1 MLKALELTGF
11 KSFAEKTR
19 FEFPEGI
26 TVVVGPNGSGKSNI
40 VDAVKWVLG
49 STSAKS
55 LRGKEMTD
63 VIFKCPANSSR
74 REVNVAEATI
84 IFDNSN
90 DILPLDSA
98 EVRVTRRVYRSGE
111 GEYLINDEPCRLKD
125 IKTLIRGTGI
135 GADAYSIIEQGKVAR
150 MLETSAKDRRQI
162 FEEAAGISRFK
173 AKKIEALR
181 RLGRVDQNLTR
192 LSDIVEEVEGRLKA
206 VRNQATKARRYKEFT
221 DRLQQLRT
229 QIGMVQ
235 WRQLSKQLLAFDE
248 AIACFEEEL
257 SGYQDQQNQ
266 GKQSLELLAVEN
278 DSLTQQAQRKEEL
291 ASNNRE
297 HIAQHVTANEQ
308 QLQRLDE
315 TTARIVRLRVQLA
328 TAAHGA
334 DGVEGRMDD
343 TQQTLQASKQQHKAT
358 LRSLGTLDIDITDIK
373 QKLSDAR
380 SETESSRQ
388 HQSDVAQQIAQVQSD
403 CQVLETNASQLV
415 DQFEDIE
422 RVIADKAIISAEI
435 KRDLL
440 NLQTIEEALGHSI
453 HDLEAEEET
462 LRREGLRQKQ
472 LLTRRQQNLTQLN
485 ERLTAKRE
493 RESILA
499 ELEQQREGV
508 NGSVSQLLGEADDGA
523 HQDLG
528 IIGLVADLVQ
538 ADYDTARLI
547 DIALGDRAQLVV
559 TSNDHLLAQ
568 VNNGRISL
576 KTRLGVINFQALASP
591 ETQLDISDSPGVIG
605 RLDQAVQIDPAYRNL
620 LTVLLSNTWIVDDLT
635 TAHSLARRYPGRLR
649 LITPQAEL
657 LDCNGAVCI
666 GPPDNCTGLV
676 SRRMELRGLQQ
687 DIYVLTAQTSDHR
700 AELTRIE
707 NNQSELNTKLDET
720 VTQLNSDRQAILKHH
735 ITSEG
740 YEAQLAQLADE
751 GSELD
756 GQRRALRA
764 QQQINK
770 SSLNHQHASLK
781 ELQTTHTQ
789 HIEAVQEFQQTAKR
803 LDKEHQT
810 TLNSIT
816 NLRVTLGKT
825 EQQCTALQTQLDQYA
840 LDHEERTTACHEQT
854 ELLRNATANATQ
866 SRMQILSGTSALAEL
881 YLAKDTHRSRSQELR
896 EQVAECEQ
904 QRRQITNSLASTQ
917 AAMEQITKDKHERE
931 LNSRELR
938 LERNA
943 LQDRLREDYG
953 IEIANLHIEHETEAE
968 IEQREQVEEEI
979 TTLRIKINNIGAVN
993 MEALGELNDL
1003 ESRFDVLSAQFNDL
1017 TNAKE
1022 TLERIIQR
1030 INADSRRLFLETL
1043 EQIRINFQV
1052 LYRQAFGG
1060 GQADIVLEEGV
1071 DVLEAGVEIITSP
1084 PGKPLINISLLSG
1097 GEKALTAVSLLLAI
1111 FQFRP
1116 SPFCI
1121 LDEVDAP
1128 FDEANIGRFIKV
1140 LKGFLDWSR
1149 FIIVTHSKKTMT
1161 AADTLFGVTM
1171 QESGV
1176 SKQVSVRFEDVAED
1190 GSITAD
1196 QPNVPKAA

>member
-49 STSAKS
+49 TTSAKS

-63 VIFKCPANSSR
+63 VIFKCPVGSTR

-90 DILPLDSA
+90 DILPLDFA

-150 MLETSAKDRRQI
+150 MLEASPKDRRQI

-235 WRQLSKQLLAFDE
+235 WRQLSKQLQSFDVDIE
-248 AIACFEEEL
+248 RFDRDL
-257 SGYQDQQNQ
+257 SEYQGQQDQGN
-266 GKQSLELLAVEN
+266 QSLQLLETKN
-278 DSLTQQAQRKEEL
+278 DNLAQETQRHEEF

-297 HIAQHVTANEQ
+297 LIAQHVTTNEQ

-315 TTARIVRLRVQLA
+315 TMERIARLRIQLA

-334 DGVEGRMDD
+334 DGVEDRMAD
-343 TQQTLQASKQQHKAT
+343 TQQTRQASETQHKAT
-358 LRSLGTLDIDITDIK
+358 LRSLGTLDNDSTDIK
-373 QKLSDAR
+373 QQLSDAR
-380 SETESSRQ
+380 RETERSRQ
-388 HQSDVAQQIAQVQSD
+388 HQSDVAEQIALVHSN
-403 CQVLETNASQLV
+403 CQTLTTTAAQLV
-415 DQFEDIE
+415 EQFE
-422 RVIADKAIISAEI
+422 VIARAIADNATTTAEV
-435 KRDLL
+435 KRNLRDL
-440 NLQTIEEALGHSI
+440 QAIAETFGHSI

-462 LRREGLRQKQ
+462 LRRESLQQKQ

-493 RESILA
+493 RESILT

-508 NGSVSQLLGEADDGA
+508 NGAVSQLLGEADEGA
-523 HQDLG
+523 HKDLG

-559 TSNDHLLAQ
+559 TSNDQLLTQ
-568 VNNGRISL
+568 ISNGTISL
-576 KTRLGVINFQALASP
+576 KTRLGVINFKALATA
-591 ETQLDISDSPGVIG
+591 ETQLDISDSPSVIG
-605 RLDQAVQIDPAYRNL
+605 RLDQTVQIDPEYSNL
-620 LTVLLSNTWIVDDLT
+620 LTILLSNTWIVDDLAA
-635 TAHSLARRYPGRLR
+635 AHSLAKRYLGSLR

-657 LDCNGAVCI
+657 VDCNGAVCV

-687 DIYVLTAQTSDHR
+687 EIYILTAQTSDHR

-707 NNQSELNTKLDET
+707 NNQSDLNTRLDAT
-720 VTQLNSDRQAILKHH
+720 VAQLNSDRQAILKNH
-735 ITSEG
+735 ITTEG
-740 YEAQLAQLADE
+740 CEAQLTQLTDE
-751 GSELD
+751 GFELD
-756 GQRRALRA
+756 GQRRSLRA
-764 QQQINK
+764 QQQSNK
-770 SSLNHQHASLK
+770 TSLTH
-781 ELQTTHTQ
+781 QTTTLDNLKTNHDQ
-789 HIEAVQEFQQTAKR
+789 HIDAVQEFHQTALR

-810 TLNSIT
+810 ILHRIT
-816 NLRVTLGKT
+816 DLRVTLGKT
-825 EQQCTALQTQLDQYA
+825 EQQCTALQTQFDQFA
-840 LDHEERTTACHEQT
+840 IDHEERKSACHEQT
-854 ELLRNATANATQ
+854 ELLREATKHATQ
-866 SRMQILSGTSALAEL
+866 TRIRILSGTSALAEL
-881 YLAKDTHRSRSQELR
+881 YLAKDQHRTLSQELR
-896 EQVAECEQ
+896 EQVTECEQ
-904 QRRQITNSLASTQ
+904 QRRQITNSLAANHGT
-917 AAMEQITKDKHERE
+917 MEKITKEKHERE

-938 LERNA
+938 LERKA
-943 LQDRLREDYG
+943 LQDRLKEDYG
-953 IEIANLHIEHETEAE
+953 IEIANLHVEHETEAE
-968 IEQREQVEEEI
+968 AEQREQVEDEI
-979 TTLRIKINNIGAVN
+979 ATLRSKINNIGAVN

-1043 EQIRINFQV
+1043 EQIRINFQA
-1052 LYRQAFGG
+1052 LYRQTFGG
-1060 GQADIVLEEGV
+1060 GQADIILEEGV

-1128 FDEANIGRFIKV
+1128 FDEANIGRFINV

-1161 AADTLFGVTM
+1161 AADTLYGVTM

-1176 SKQVSVRFEDVAED
+1176 SKQVSVRFEDVAAD
-1190 GSITAD
+1190 GSITSD
-1196 QPNVPKAA
+1196 DTGMSKAA

>member
-49 STSAKS
+49 TTSAKS

-63 VIFKCPANSSR
+63 VIFKCPVGSTR

-135 GADAYSIIEQGKVAR
+135 GADSYSIIEQGKVAR

-229 QIGMVQ
+229 QIGLVQ
-235 WRQLSKQLLAFDE
+235 WRQLSKQLQSFDDDIE
-248 AIACFEEEL
+248 RFDGEL
-257 SGYQDQQNQ
+257 SEHQNQ
-266 GKQSLELLAVEN
+266 LDQGNQSLQLLESEN
-278 DSLTQQAQRKEEL
+278 ESLAQQAQRHEEL
-291 ASNNRE
+291 ASYNRE
-297 HIAQHVTANEQ
+297 QIAQHVTANEQ
-308 QLQRLDE
+308 QLQRYDE
-315 TTARIVRLRVQLA
+315 TMARIVRLRIQLA

-334 DGVEGRMDD
+334 DGVEGRMAD
-343 TQQTLQASKQQHKAT
+343 TQQTLRASEDQHKAT
-358 LRSLGTLDIDITDIK
+358 LRSLGILDNDITDIK
-373 QKLSDAR
+373 QQLSDAR
-380 SETESSRQ
+380 RETERSRQ

-403 CQVLETNASQLV
+403 CQALETKASQLV
-415 DQFEDIE
+415 EQFEDIE
-422 RVIADKAIISAEI
+422 RAIADKATTAAGI

-440 NLQTIEEALGHSI
+440 DLQAIEEALGHSI
-453 HDLEAEEET
+453 RDLETEEET

-508 NGSVSQLLGEADDGA
+508 NGAVSQLLGEADGGA

-559 TSNDHLLAQ
+559 TSNDHLLTQ
-568 VNNGRISL
+568 ISNGTISL
-576 KTRLGVINFQALASP
+576 KTRLGVINFKALASA
-591 ETQLDISDSPGVIG
+591 ETQIDISDSPGVIG
-605 RLDQAVQIDPAYRNL
+605 RLDQAVQIDSAYSNL
-620 LTVLLSNTWIVDDLT
+620 LTVLLSNTWIVDNLA
-635 TAHSLARRYPGRLR
+635 TAHSLAKRYLGRLR

-657 LDCNGAVCI
+657 LDCNGAVCV

-687 DIYVLTAQTSDHR
+687 DIYVLTAQTGDHR

-707 NNQSELNTKLDET
+707 SNQSDLNTRLDET
-720 VTQLNSDRQAILKHH
+720 VAQLNSDRQAIVKHH
-735 ITSEG
+735 ITADG
-740 YEAQLAQLADE
+740 YEAQLTQLADE
-751 GSELD
+751 GFELD
-756 GQRRALRA
+756 GRRRSLRA
-764 QQQINK
+764 QQQVNK
-770 SSLNHQHASLK
+770 SSLTHQSAALDD
-781 ELQTTHTQ
+781 LQTTHNQ
-789 HIEAVQEFQQTAKR
+789 HIVAVQEFQQTAQS

-810 TLNSIT
+810 ILNRIT

-825 EQQCTALQTQLDQYA
+825 EQQCTALQTQHDQFA
-840 LDHEERTTACHEQT
+840 LDHEERTAACHEQT
-854 ELLRNATANATQ
+854 ELLRDATTNATQ

-881 YLAKDTHRSRSQELR
+881 YLAKDTHRALSQDLR
-896 EQVAECEQ
+896 EQVTECEQ

-917 AAMEQITKDKHERE
+917 AAMEKVTKEKHESE

-938 LERNA
+938 LERRA

-953 IEIANLHIEHETEAE
+953 IEIANLHVEHETEAE

-979 TTLRIKINNIGAVN
+979 TTLRSKINNIGAVN

-1017 TNAKE
+1017 TNAKD

-1043 EQIRINFQV
+1043 EQIRINFQA

-1060 GQADIVLEEGV
+1060 GQADIILEEGV

-1084 PGKPLINISLLSG
+1084 PGKPLISISLLSG

-1128 FDEANIGRFIKV
+1128 FDEANIGRFINV

-1190 GSITAD
+1190 GSITLGHS
-1196 QPNVPKAA
+1196 NVPKAA

>member
-19 FEFPEGI
+19 FEFPAGI

-49 STSAKS
+49 TSSAKS

-63 VIFKCPANSSR
+63 VIFKCPTGSTR

-84 IFDNSN
+84 IFDNTN

-150 MLETSAKDRRQI
+150 MLEASAKDRRQI

-235 WRQLSKQLLAFDE
+235 WRQLSKQLKSFDE
-248 AIACFEEEL
+248 DIERFSAEL
-257 SGYQDQQNQ
+257 SEYHQQQDQGN
-266 GKQSLELLAVEN
+266 QSLQLLESEN
-278 DSLTQQAQRKEEL
+278 ESLTQQAQRHEEL
-291 ASNNRE
+291 ASDNRE
-297 HIAQHVTANEQ
+297 QIAQHVTTNEQ
-308 QLQRLDE
+308 QTQRLNE
-315 TTARIVRLRVQLA
+315 TMARIARLRIQLA

-334 DGVEGRMDD
+334 DGVEGRMAD
-343 TQQTLQASKQQHKAT
+343 TQQTLQASEAQHKST
-358 LRSLGTLDIDITDIK
+358 LRSLGTLDNDSTDIK
-373 QKLSDAR
+373 QQLSDAR
-380 SETESSRQ
+380 RQTEVSRQ
-388 HQSDVAQQIAQVQSD
+388 HQSDIAQHIAQAQSAY
-403 CQVLETNASQLV
+403 QTLESKSSQLRE
-415 DQFEDIE
+415 QFDNIE
-422 RVIADKAIISAEI
+422 QTIADTATSAATI
-435 KRDLL
+435 QNDLL
-440 NLQTIEEALGHSI
+440 NLQNIEEALGHRI

-462 LRREGLRQKQ
+462 LRRESLQQKQ

-508 NGSVSQLLGEADDGA
+508 NGAVSQLLREADEGA
-523 HQDLG
+523 HKDLG

-538 ADYDTARLI
+538 SEYDTARLI

-559 TSNDHLLAQ
+559 TSNDQLLSQ
-568 VNNGRISL
+568 ISNGTILL
-576 KTRLGVINFQALASP
+576 KTRLGVINFQTLAAT
-591 ETQLDISDSPGVIG
+591 ETQIDISDTPGVIG
-605 RLDQAVQIDPAYRNL
+605 RLDQAVQIDSAYSNL
-620 LTVLLSNTWIVDDLT
+620 LSVLLSNTWIVDDLT
-635 TAHSLARRYPGRLR
+635 TAHSLAKRYLGRLR
-649 LITPQAEL
+649 LITPHAEL
-657 LDCNGAVCI
+657 VDCNGAVCV

-676 SRRMELRGLQQ
+676 SRRMELSGLQQ
-687 DIYVLTAQTSDHR
+687 DIYVLTAQIKDHR

-707 NNQSELNTKLDET
+707 NNQSTLTAKLDDT
-720 VTQLNSDRQAILKHH
+720 VAQLNSERHSILKHH
-735 ITSEG
+735 ITTEG
-740 YEAQLAQLADE
+740 YQAQLTHLADE
-751 GSELD
+751 GFELD
-756 GQRRALRA
+756 GQRHSLQAQLQANKTSLTRQNTALVD
-764 QQQINK
+764 
-770 SSLNHQHASLK
+770 
-781 ELQTTHTQ
+781 LQTTHNQ
-789 HIEAVQEFQQTAKR
+789 HIVTVQESQQTAQI

-810 TLNSIT
+810 ILNKIT
-816 NLRVTLGKT
+816 DLRITLGKT
-825 EQQCTALQTQLDQYA
+825 EQQCTALQTQLDQFA
-840 LDHEERTTACHEQT
+840 FDHEERKSICHEQT
-854 ELLRNATANATQ
+854 DLLRETTTNAMQ
-866 SRMQILSGTSALAEL
+866 SRMHILSGTSALAEL
-881 YLAKDTHRSRSQELR
+881 YLTKDQHRTFNQELR
-896 EQVAECEQ
+896 QQVAECEQ
-904 QRRQITNSLASTQ
+904 QRRQIANALASTQ
-917 AAMEQITKDKHERE
+917 SAMESITKEKHDRE

-938 LERNA
+938 LERRA

-953 IEIANLHIEHETEAE
+953 IEIANLHVENETDAE

-979 TTLRIKINNIGAVN
+979 ATLRSKINNIGAVN

-1017 TNAKE
+1017 TKAKE

-1043 EQIRINFQV
+1043 EQIRINFQA
-1052 LYRQAFGG
+1052 LYRQTFGG

-1128 FDEANIGRFIKV
+1128 FDEANIGRFINV

-1149 FIIVTHSKKTMT
+1149 FVIVTHSKKTMT
-1161 AADTLFGVTM
+1161 AADTLYGVTM

-1176 SKQVSVRFEDVAED
+1176 SKQVSVRFEDVAAD
-1190 GSITAD
+1190 GSISLDDTH
-1196 QPNVPKAA
+1196 VSKAA

>member
-49 STSAKS
+49 TTSAKS

-63 VIFKCPANSSR
+63 VIFKCPASSTR

-125 IKTLIRGTGI
+125 IKNLIRGTGI

-235 WRQLSKQLLAFDE
+235 WRQLSKQLQSFDE
-248 AIACFEEEL
+248 DIAQFDGEL
-257 SGYQDQQNQ
+257 SEYQNQQDQGN
-266 GKQSLELLAVEN
+266 QSLQLLESEN
-278 DSLTQQAQRKEEL
+278 ESLAQEAQRHEEL
-291 ASNNRE
+291 ASYNRE
-297 HIAQHVTANEQ
+297 QIAQHVTANEQ

-315 TTARIVRLRVQLA
+315 TATRIARLRIQLA

-334 DGVEGRMDD
+334 DGVEGKMAD
-343 TQQTLQASKQQHKAT
+343 TQQTLRSSEAQHKAT
-358 LRSLGTLDIDITDIK
+358 LRSLGTLDNDITDIK
-373 QKLSDAR
+373 QQLSDAHR
-380 SETESSRQ
+380 ETERSRQ
-388 HQSDVAQQIAQVQSD
+388 HQSDVGQQIAQVQSA
-403 CQVLETNASQLV
+403 CQALETIDSQLV
-415 DQFEDIE
+415 EQFENIE
-422 RVIADKAIISAEI
+422 RAIADNATTAAGIEHG
-435 KRDLL
+435 LL
-440 NLQTIEEALGHSI
+440 NLQAIEEALGHGI
-453 HDLEAEEET
+453 HDLETEEDS
-462 LRREGLRQKQ
+462 LRRESLRQKQ

-485 ERLTAKRE
+485 ERLSAKRE

-508 NGSVSQLLGEADDGA
+508 NGAVSQLLGEADGGA
-523 HQDLG
+523 HKDLG

-559 TSNDHLLAQ
+559 TSNDHLLRQ
-568 VNNGRISL
+568 ISNGTISL
-576 KTRLGVINFQALASP
+576 KTRLGVINFKALAAA
-591 ETQLDISDSPGVIG
+591 EIQLDISESPGVIG
-605 RLDQAVQIDPAYRNL
+605 RLDQALQIDSAYSNL
-620 LTVLLSNTWIVDDLT
+620 LTVLLSNTWIVDDLA
-635 TAHSLARRYPGRLR
+635 TAHSLAKRYLGRLR

-657 LDCNGAVCI
+657 LDCNGAVCV
-666 GPPDNCTGLV
+666 GPPDNCSGLV
-676 SRRMELRGLQQ
+676 SRRMELKGLQQ

-700 AELTRIE
+700 AELARIE
-707 NNQSELNTKLDET
+707 NNQSDLNTKLDT
-720 VTQLNSDRQAILKHH
+720 TIAQLNSDRQAILKHH
-735 ITSEG
+735 ITADS
-740 YEAQLAQLADE
+740 YRAQRTQLADE
-751 GSELD
+751 GFELD
-756 GQRRALRA
+756 GQRRSLRA
-764 QQQINK
+764 QQQANN
-770 SSLNHQHASLK
+770 SSLTHQSTVLDD
-781 ELQTTHTQ
+781 LQTKHTQ
-789 HIEAVQEFQQTAKR
+789 HIAAVQEFQHTAR
-803 LDKEHQT
+803 RSDKEHQT
-810 TLNSIT
+810 ILNRIT

-825 EQQCTALQTQLDQYA
+825 EQQCTALQTQLDQFA
-840 LDHEERTTACHEQT
+840 LDHEERISTCHEQS
-854 ELLRNATANATQ
+854 ELLCEATTNATQ
-866 SRMQILSGTSALAEL
+866 SKMQILGGTSALAVL
-881 YLAKDTHRSRSQELR
+881 YLAKDQHRTLSQELR
-896 EQVAECEQ
+896 EQVAGCEQ
-904 QRRQITNSLASTQ
+904 QRRQITNSLSSIQ
-917 AAMEQITKDKHERE
+917 VAMERITKEKHERE

-938 LERNA
+938 LERRA

-953 IEIANLHIEHETEAE
+953 IEIANLHVEHETEAE
-968 IEQREQVEEEI
+968 IEQREQVEDEI
-979 TTLRIKINNIGAVN
+979 TTLRTKINNIGAVN

-1043 EQIRINFQV
+1043 EQIRINFQA

-1060 GQADIVLEEGV
+1060 GQADIILEEGV

-1084 PGKPLINISLLSG
+1084 PGKPLISISLLSG

-1128 FDEANIGRFIKV
+1128 FDEANIGRFINV

-1190 GSITAD
+1190 GSITLD
-1196 QPNVPKAA
+1196 HTNVSKAA

>member
-63 VIFKCPANSSR
+63 VIFKCPAGSTR

-125 IKTLIRGTGI
+125 IKTLIRGTGV

-150 MLETSAKDRRQI
+150 MLEASAKDRRQI

-173 AKKIEALR
+173 AKKTEALR

-206 VRNQATKARRYKEFT
+206 VRNQATKAQRYKEFT

-235 WRQLSKQLLAFDE
+235 WRQLSKQLQSFDE
-248 AIACFEEEL
+248 DIERLDGEL
-257 SGYQDQQNQ
+257 SEYQVQQDQGN
-266 GKQSLELLAVEN
+266 QSLQLLESEN
-278 DSLTQQAQRKEEL
+278 ESLAQQAQRHEEL
-291 ASNNRE
+291 SSDNRE
-297 HIAQHVTANEQ
+297 QIAQHVTTNEQ

-315 TTARIVRLRVQLA
+315 TIIRIARLRIQLA

-334 DGVEGRMDD
+334 DGVEGRMAD
-343 TQQTLQASKQQHKAT
+343 TQQALQASEVQHKTT
-358 LRSLGTLDIDITDIK
+358 LRSLGTLDNDSTNIK
-373 QKLSDAR
+373 QQLSDAR
-380 SETESSRQ
+380 QETERSRQ
-388 HQSDVAQQIAQVQSD
+388 HQSDVAQQIAQVQSN
-403 CQVLETNASQLV
+403 CQTLESTASQLV
-415 DQFEDIE
+415 QQFVDID
-422 RVIADKAIISAEI
+422 RAIAENAESVAGI
-435 KRDLL
+435 KNDLL
-440 NLQTIEEALGHSI
+440 NLQAIEEALGHSI
-453 HDLEAEEET
+453 HDLETEEET
-462 LRREGLRQKQ
+462 LRRENLQQKQ
-472 LLTRRQQNLTQLN
+472 LLTRRQQNLTQLS
-485 ERLTAKRE
+485 EQLTAKRE
-493 RESILA
+493 RESILSQ
-499 ELEQQREGV
+499 LEQQREGV
-508 NGSVSQLLGEADDGA
+508 NGAVSQLLEEADGGA
-523 HQDLG
+523 HKNLG

-559 TSNDHLLAQ
+559 TNNDQLLAQ
-568 VNNGRISL
+568 ISNGTISL
-576 KTRLGVINFQALASP
+576 KTRLGVINFKALANA
-591 ETQLDISDSPGVIG
+591 EMQFDISDVPGVIG
-605 RLDQAVQIDPAYRNL
+605 RLDQAVHIDAAYNNL
-620 LTVLLSNTWIVDDLT
+620 LSVLLANTWIVDDLT
-635 TAHSLARRYPGRLR
+635 TAHSLSKRYLGRLR

-657 LDCNGAVCI
+657 VDCNGAVCV

-676 SRRMELRGLQQ
+676 SRRMELSGLQQ

-700 AELTRIE
+700 AELTRIQ
-707 NNQSELNTKLDET
+707 NNQSKLNTKIDDT
-720 VTQLNSDRQAILKHH
+720 VAQLNSDRQSILKHH
-735 ITSEG
+735 ITA
-740 YEAQLAQLADE
+740 EAYQTQLTHLTDE
-751 GSELD
+751 GFELAEK
-756 GQRRALRA
+756 RRSLRV
-764 QQQINK
+764 QQQANK
-770 SSLNHQHASLK
+770 TSLSSQNTALDD
-781 ELQTTHTQ
+781 LQATHNR
-789 HIEAVQEFQQTAKR
+789 HIGAVQELQQTAQT

-810 TLNSIT
+810 ILNRIT

-825 EQQCTALQTQLDQYA
+825 EQQCTALQTQLDQFA
-840 LDHEERTTACHEQT
+840 LDHQERKSVCREQT
-854 ELLRNATANATQ
+854 ELLRETTTNATH
-866 SRMQILSGTSALAEL
+866 SRMQILNGTSALTNL
-881 YLAKDTHRSRSQELR
+881 YLAKDQHRTLSQELR
-896 EQVAECEQ
+896 ARVSECEQ
-904 QRRQITNSLASTQ
+904 QRRQIANSFASTRS
-917 AAMEQITKDKHERE
+917 AMEKITKEKHERE

-938 LERNA
+938 LQRRA
-943 LQDRLREDYG
+943 LRDRLKEDYG
-953 IEIANLHIEHETEAE
+953 IEISNLHVEHETEAE
-968 IEQREQVEEEI
+968 IEQREQVEQEI
-979 TTLRIKINNIGAVN
+979 ATLRNKINNIGAVN

-1043 EQIRINFQV
+1043 EQIRINFQA
-1052 LYRQAFGG
+1052 LYRQTFGG
-1060 GQADIVLEEGV
+1060 GQADIILEEGV

-1084 PGKPLINISLLSG
+1084 PGKPLISISLLSG

-1128 FDEANIGRFIKV
+1128 FDEANIGRFINV

-1190 GSITAD
+1190 GSITLD
-1196 QPNVPKAA
+1196 PTNVSKAA

>member
-1 MLKALELTGF
+1 
-11 KSFAEKTR
+11 
-19 FEFPEGI
+19 
-26 TVVVGPNGSGKSNI
+26 
-40 VDAVKWVLG
+40 
-49 STSAKS
+49 
-55 LRGKEMTD
+55 
-63 VIFKCPANSSR
+63 
-74 REVNVAEATI
+74 
-84 IFDNSN
+84 
-90 DILPLDSA
+90 
-98 EVRVTRRVYRSGE
+98 
-111 GEYLINDEPCRLKD
+111 
-125 IKTLIRGTGI
+125 
-135 GADAYSIIEQGKVAR
+135 
-150 MLETSAKDRRQI
+150 
-162 FEEAAGISRFK
+162 
-173 AKKIEALR
+173 
-181 RLGRVDQNLTR
+181 R

-229 QIGMVQ
+229 QIGLVQ
-235 WRQLSKQLLAFDE
+235 WRQLSKELQSFDEDIERFDGELSEYQNQLDQGNQSLQLLE
-248 AIACFEEEL
+248 SENE
-257 SGYQDQQNQ
+257 
-266 GKQSLELLAVEN
+266 SLA
-278 DSLTQQAQRKEEL
+278 QQAQRHEEL
-291 ASNNRE
+291 TSYNRE
-297 HIAQHVTANEQ
+297 QIAQHVTANEQ
-308 QLQRLDE
+308 QLQRHDE
-315 TTARIVRLRVQLA
+315 TMARIVRLRIQLA

-334 DGVEGRMDD
+334 DGVEGRMAD
-343 TQQTLQASKQQHKAT
+343 TQQTLRASEDQHKAT
-358 LRSLGTLDIDITDIK
+358 LRSLGILDNDITDIK
-373 QKLSDAR
+373 QQLSDAR
-380 SETESSRQ
+380 RETERSRQ

-403 CQVLETNASQLV
+403 CQALETKASQLV
-415 DQFEDIE
+415 EQFEDIE
-422 RVIADKAIISAEI
+422 RAIADKATTAAGI

-440 NLQTIEEALGHSI
+440 DLQAIEEALGHSI
-453 HDLEAEEET
+453 HDLETEEET

-472 LLTRRQQNLTQLN
+472 LVTRRQQNLTQLN

-508 NGSVSQLLGEADDGA
+508 NGAVSQLLGEADGGA

-559 TSNDHLLAQ
+559 TSNDHLLTQ
-568 VNNGRISL
+568 ISNGTISL
-576 KTRLGVINFQALASP
+576 KTRLGVINFKALAAA
-591 ETQLDISDSPGVIG
+591 ETQIDISDSPGVIG
-605 RLDQAVQIDPAYRNL
+605 RLDQAVQIDSAYSNL
-620 LTVLLSNTWIVDDLT
+620 LTVLLSNTWIVDNLA
-635 TAHSLARRYPGRLR
+635 TAHSLAKRYLGRLR

-657 LDCNGAVCI
+657 LDCNGAVCV

-707 NNQSELNTKLDET
+707 NNQSDLNTRLDET
-720 VTQLNSDRQAILKHH
+720 VAQLNSDRQAIVKHH
-735 ITSEG
+735 ITADG
-740 YEAQLAQLADE
+740 YEAQLTQLADE
-751 GSELD
+751 GFELD
-756 GQRRALRA
+756 GRRRSLRA
-764 QQQINK
+764 QQQVNK
-770 SSLNHQHASLK
+770 TSLTHQSTALDD
-781 ELQTTHTQ
+781 LQTTHNQ
-789 HIEAVQEFQQTAKR
+789 HIVAVQEFQQTAQR

-810 TLNSIT
+810 ILNRIT

-825 EQQCTALQTQLDQYA
+825 EQQCTALQTQLDQFA
-840 LDHEERTTACHEQT
+840 LDHEERTAACHEQT
-854 ELLRNATANATQ
+854 ELLRDATTNATQ

-881 YLAKDTHRSRSQELR
+881 YLAKDTHRAISQELR
-896 EQVAECEQ
+896 EQVTECEQ

-917 AAMEQITKDKHERE
+917 AAMEKVTKEKHERE

-938 LERNA
+938 LERRA

-953 IEIANLHIEHETEAE
+953 IEIANLHVEHETEAE

-979 TTLRIKINNIGAVN
+979 TTLRSKINNIGAVN

-1017 TNAKE
+1017 TNAKD

-1043 EQIRINFQV
+1043 EQIRINFQA

-1060 GQADIVLEEGV
+1060 GQADIILEEGV

-1084 PGKPLINISLLSG
+1084 PGKPLISISLLSG

-1128 FDEANIGRFIKV
+1128 FDEANIGRFINV

-1190 GSITAD
+1190 GSITLGHS
-1196 QPNVPKAA
+1196 NVPKAA

>member
-49 STSAKS
+49 TTSAKS

-63 VIFKCPANSSR
+63 VIFKCPAASTR
-74 REVNVAEATI
+74 RDVNVAEATI

-90 DILPLDSA
+90 DMLPLDSQ

-150 MLETSAKDRRQI
+150 MLEASAKDRRQI

-173 AKKIEALR
+173 AKKVEALR

-235 WRQLSKQLLAFDE
+235 WRQLSKQLQSFDE
-248 AIACFEEEL
+248 DIERFDGEL
-257 SGYQDQQNQ
+257 SEYQDQQDQ
-266 GKQSLELLAVEN
+266 GNQSLESLESQN
-278 DSLTQQAQRKEEL
+278 ESLTQQAQRHEEL
-291 ASNNRE
+291 ASYNRE
-297 HIAQHVTANEQ
+297 QIAQHVTTNEQ

-315 TTARIVRLRVQLA
+315 TMARIVRLRIQLA

-334 DGVEGRMDD
+334 DGVEGRMAD
-343 TQQTLQASKQQHKAT
+343 TLQTLQASEAQHKAT
-358 LRSLGTLDIDITDIK
+358 LRSLGKLDNDITDIK
-373 QKLSDAR
+373 QQLSDAR
-380 SETESSRQ
+380 RETERSRQ
-388 HQSDVAQQIAQVQSD
+388 HQSDIAQQIAHVQSH
-403 CQVLETNASQLV
+403 CQALETEATQLV
-415 DQFEDIE
+415 EQFDDVE
-422 RVIADKAIISAEI
+422 RVIADKAKTAAKINN
-435 KRDLL
+435 DLL
-440 NLQTIEEALGHSI
+440 SLQATEEALGHNI
-453 HDLEAEEET
+453 HDLETEEET
-462 LRREGLRQKQ
+462 LRRESLRQKQ
-472 LLTRRQQNLTQLN
+472 LLTRRQHNLTQLN

-508 NGSVSQLLGEADDGA
+508 NGAVSQLLGEADEGA
-523 HQDLG
+523 HEDLG
-528 IIGLVADLVQ
+528 IVGLVADLVQ

-547 DIALGDRAQLVV
+547 DIALGDQAQLVV
-559 TSNDHLLAQ
+559 TSNDHLLSQ
-568 VNNGRISL
+568 ISNGAISL
-576 KTRLGVINFQALASP
+576 KARLGVINFKEIVTAQ
-591 ETQLDISDSPGVIG
+591 TQLDISDSPGVIG
-605 RLDQAVQIDPAYRNL
+605 RLDQAVQIDSAYSNL
-620 LTVLLSNTWIVDDLT
+620 LTALLSNTWIVNNLD
-635 TAHSLARRYPGRLR
+635 TAHSLSKRYLGRLR
-649 LITPQAEL
+649 LITPEAEL
-657 LDCNGAVCI
+657 LNCNGAVCV
-666 GPPDNCTGLV
+666 GPADNCTGLV

-687 DIYVLTAQTSDHR
+687 DIYVLTAQTRDHR

-707 NNQSELNTKLDET
+707 NNQSNLNTKLDET
-720 VTQLNSDRQAILKHH
+720 VAQLNTDRQAILKHH
-735 ITSEG
+735 LTADT
-740 YEAQLAQLADE
+740 YKAQLTQLADE
-751 GSELD
+751 GFELD
-756 GQRRALRA
+756 GQRRSLRA
-764 QQQINK
+764 QQQVNK
-770 SSLNHQHASLK
+770 SSLIQQNTTLND
-781 ELQTTHTQ
+781 LQTTHKQT
-789 HIEAVQEFQQTAKR
+789 IGSVQEFQQAAQR
-803 LDKEHQT
+803 LDNEHQT
-810 TLNSIT
+810 ILNKIT

-825 EQQCTALQTQLDQYA
+825 EQQCTALQTQLDQFA
-840 LDHEERTTACHEQT
+840 FDHEERTAACHEQT
-854 ELLRNATANATQ
+854 ELLREAATNATQ
-866 SRMQILSGTSALAEL
+866 NRMQILSGTSALAEL
-881 YLAKDTHRSRSQELR
+881 YLAKDTNRTLIQELR
-896 EQVAECEQ
+896 GQVAECEQ
-904 QRRQITNSLASTQ
+904 HRRQISITLASTQ
-917 AAMEQITKDKHERE
+917 TAMEKVTREKHERE

-938 LERNA
+938 LERKS
-943 LQDRLREDYG
+943 LQERLRDDYG
-953 IEIANLHIEHETEAE
+953 IEIANLHVEHETEAE
-968 IEQREQVEEEI
+968 VEQRELVEDEI
-979 TTLRIKINNIGAVN
+979 TTLRTKINNIGAVN

-1003 ESRFDVLSAQFNDL
+1003 ESRFNVLSAQFTDL

-1043 EQIRINFQV
+1043 EQIRINFQA
-1052 LYRQAFGG
+1052 LYRQTFGG
-1060 GQADIVLEEGV
+1060 GQADIILEEGV

-1084 PGKPLINISLLSG
+1084 PGKPLISISLLSG

-1128 FDEANIGRFIKV
+1128 FDEANIGRFINV

-1190 GSITAD
+1190 GSITSD
-1196 QPNVPKAA
+1196 QTDISKAA